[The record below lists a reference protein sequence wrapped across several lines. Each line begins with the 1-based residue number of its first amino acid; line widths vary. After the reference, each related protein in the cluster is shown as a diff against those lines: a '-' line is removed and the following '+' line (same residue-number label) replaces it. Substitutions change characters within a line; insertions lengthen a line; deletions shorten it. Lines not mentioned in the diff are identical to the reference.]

1 MRYLLHIGLFAVAL
15 SAVTQA
21 DAQDRRRGDRE
32 TTVVIAAGSRTQL
45 VRPVRASVHP
55 PRAVYDQRRSIHNTP
70 RAMLVARRAYSE
82 QREDLEQIVRIS
94 QRWEQATAE
103 RNRDMQWKVNRRL
116 DAWLEREIRESIR
129 EPQNQRYT
137 QRVRLLSDELV
148 KLERGRYHE
157 RSYRGP
163 GYRGYRGR
171 GYRGHS
177 PRNYHERTAAILR
190 ELVHLSERQ
199 VRRAEANLH
208 YPYRLSV
215 ARR

>member
-1 MRYLLHIGLFAVAL
+1 MRYLFHIGLFAFAL
-15 SAVTQA
+15 TAVTQA
-21 DAQDRRRGDRE
+21 DAQDRRRGDRG
-32 TTVVIAAGSRTQL
+32 TTVVVAAGSRPQL

-55 PRAVYDQRRSIHNTP
+55 PRAVYDQRRTIHNAPKAT
-70 RAMLVARRAYSE
+70 LVARRAYSE
-82 QREDLEQIVRIS
+82 QRKDLEQIVRIS
-94 QRWEQATAE
+94 QRWGQATAE
-103 RNRDMQWKVNRRL
+103 RNRDAQWKVNRRL
-116 DAWLEREIRESIR
+116 DAWLQREIRESIR

-137 QRVRLLSDELV
+137 QRVRLLSNELV

-157 RSYRGP
+157 RSYRG
-163 GYRGYRGR
+163 R

-177 PRNYHERTAAILR
+177 PRNYHERKAAILS

-199 VRRAEANLH
+199 VHRAEANLH

>member
-15 SAVTQA
+15 TAVTQA

-32 TTVVIAAGSRTQL
+32 TTVVIATGSRTQL
-45 VRPVRASVHP
+45 VRPVRASVYP

-103 RNRDMQWKVNRRL
+103 RNRDVQWKVNRRL

-129 EPQNQRYT
+129 EPHNQRYT

-157 RSYRGP
+157 RSYRS
-163 GYRGYRGR
+163 RGYRGR

-177 PRNYHERTAAILR
+177 PRSYHERKAAILR